1 MNTTEVAELL
11 GTEPRRLRQFLRS
24 SASSFVAVGSSSR
37 YDFTDRDLPTLRKRF
52 GEWTRGARTT
62 PPANGNKPKLPK
74 PAAPAQ
80 PTQRQ
85 VDMAVWVEEEEQH
98 GPIVLP
104 DLRDPVVRAE
114 VRRVAR
120 EQEERLMLQ
129 LMAAGLHITQ
139 LGDR

>member
-24 SASSFVAVGSSSR
+24 TASTFVAVGSSSR
-37 YDFTDRDLPTLRKRF
+37 YDFTDRDIPTLRKRF
-52 GEWTRGARTT
+52 GEWSRGARTT
-62 PPANGNKPKLPK
+62 PATNGHKPKAPK

-80 PTQRQ
+80 PTQRE
-85 VDMAVWVEEEEQH
+85 VDVAVWIEEEEEH

-104 DLRDPVVRAE
+104 DLRDPAVRAA

-120 EQEERLMLQ
+120 EQEERLMLK
-129 LMAAGLHITQ
+129 LMAVGLHITQ